1 MAVTIQS
8 IKALQERTGAGIM
21 DCKKALIEANG
32 DEEKAIDILREKGIA
47 KAAAK
52 AGRTA
57 AEGVASIGLSAD
69 KKTAVIVEINCETD
83 FVSGSPKFHEIV
95 DSIVNR
101 CLEKQPA
108 TLEEAVKATDAIFT
122 DAVVAMRENFVL
134 RRYLILKAEGQESF
148 GKYIHAGGKIACLV
162 ELNKDMGE
170 EISKGLAMTVAS
182 SAPEFLTIE
191 DGPADTKAR
200 ELAIAQKEVA
210 EDPKLASKP
219 DQVKATIAE
228 RKVAS
233 RLGDACLGS
242 KAYALD
248 MSGKLSVDQLCKEKG
263 FQVLRF
269 VRYEVG
275 QLSK

>member
-8 IKALQERTGAGIM
+8 IKALQDRTGAGIM
-21 DCKKALIEANG
+21 DCKKALVEANG

-57 AEGVASIGLSAD
+57 AEGVASIGLSED
-69 KKTAVIVEINCETD
+69 KKTAVVVEINCETD

-95 DSIVNR
+95 DKIVAR
-101 CLEKQPA
+101 LLEKQPSD
-108 TLEEAVKATDAIFT
+108 LEGAQKATEDIFT
-122 DAVVAMRENFVL
+122 DAVVAMRENFVF
-134 RRYLILKAEGQESF
+134 RRYLILHANGDEAF
-148 GKYIHAGGKIACLV
+148 GKYIHAGGKIAALV
-162 ELNKDMGE
+162 EVSKDMGD
-170 EISKGLAMTVAS
+170 EINKGLAMTVAS
-182 SAPEFLTIE
+182 SSPEYLSLA
-191 DGPADTKAR
+191 DVPAEAKER

-219 DQVKATIAE
+219 DQVKATIAQ
-228 RKVAS
+228 RKVDS

-248 MSGKLSVDQLCKEKG
+248 MSGKLSVDQLAKEKD
-263 FQVLRF
+263 FKIITF